1 MPSFEWPARIPPS
14 LPSSTKPLS
23 CFHSPNASPGVS
35 RAVLLGTFAV
45 ACLSAAT
52 APAAAAAPLNVY
64 SIGNSLTVDLRAN
77 GGVEFLS
84 RNEARPISHD
94 YHPRCGSSLTG
105 IVANI
110 TQTCVPSFAF
120 GTFSEAF
127 SPAAPWS
134 IDVVTLQ
141 PFYGPTIR
149 QEVAAA
155 RSLIE
160 TIRASDAGRD
170 SRILIYATWP
180 SQSDGPLLQAWA
192 REDITLDSPFRPSR
206 KSYDLFLDAVQE
218 FEPNAALV
226 PAGHAWV
233 AVAEELTSRGAFNG
247 ISAITDLYRDDIHAS
262 NLGRYVAGLAAYATI
277 YEKSPVGVGSG
288 WMYSINGYG
297 PAPQSND
304 LSRLQEATYR
314 TVQAVP
320 EPGFASVLCATAAL
334 ALALRSLRKRNSLIF
349 RVHPGFPWVVWAVQ
363 RPVTPGGLDCVRRR
377 SLSASS
383 RTA

>member
-1 MPSFEWPARIPPS
+1 M
-14 LPSSTKPLS
+14 S
-23 CFHSPNASPGVS
+23 CFHSPNASPGLS
-35 RAVLLGTFAV
+35 LAGLLGTVAV
-45 ACLSAAT
+45 AVLSAAT
-52 APAAAAAPLNVY
+52 SRLAAAAPLNVY
-64 SIGNSLTVDLRAN
+64 SIGNSLTVDLRASS
-77 GGVEFLS
+77 GVEDLS

-127 SPAAPWS
+127 SPAAPWT

-160 TIRASDAGRD
+160 TIRASDAGRA

-233 AVAEELTSRGAFNG
+233 AVAEELTSQSVFNG
-247 ISAITDLYRDDIHAS
+247 ISASTDLYRDDIHAS

-277 YEKSPVGVGSG
+277 YDKSPVGVGSS

-297 PAPQSND
+297 TAPDPTD
-304 LSRLQEATYR
+304 LPKLQDVVALTFQ
-314 TVQAVP
+314 TVP
-320 EPGFASVLCATAAL
+320 EPSPLPGILMIVAGVITARL
-334 ALALRSLRKRNSLIF
+334 
-349 RVHPGFPWVVWAVQ
+349 W
-363 RPVTPGGLDCVRRR
+363 
-377 SLSASS
+377 ASS
-383 RTA
+383 TQRSKA

>member
-1 MPSFEWPARIPPS
+1 MFHSLGCGIPTCGGRSASGSEWPAHRPPC
-14 LPSSTKPLS
+14 LPSSATSLH
-23 CFHSPNASPGVS
+23 CVRSPSALPGAT
-35 RAVLLGTFAV
+35 RLVLLGTLAV
-45 ACLSAAT
+45 SCLSAAL
-52 APAAAAAPLNVY
+52 ARSAAGAPLNVY
-64 SIGNSLTVDLRAN
+64 SIGNSLTVDLRAS
-77 GGVEFLS
+77 GGVEFFS
-84 RNEARPISHD
+84 RNEPRPISHD
-94 YHPRCGSSLTG
+94 YHARCGSSLTG

-110 TQTCVPSFAF
+110 TETCVASFAF

-127 SPAAPWS
+127 SPAASWT
-134 IDVVTLQ
+134 IDAVTLQ

-160 TIRASDAGRD
+160 TIRASDAGRN

-233 AVAEELTSRGAFNG
+233 AVAEELASPDAFNG
-247 ISAITDLYRDDIHAS
+247 ISGSTDLYRDDIHAS

-277 YEKSPVGVGSG
+277 YEKSPVGVGSA
-288 WMYSINGYG
+288 WMYSINGFG
-297 PAPQSND
+297 TAPQPTD
-304 LSRLQEATYR
+304 LPTLQDVVAL
-314 TVQAVP
+314 TVQTVP
-320 EPGFASVLCATAAL
+320 EPSVLPAVLVIVAGGITAM
-334 ALALRSLRKRNSLIF
+334 LR
-349 RVHPGFPWVVWAVQ
+349 
-363 RPVTPGGLDCVRRR
+363 
-377 SLSASS
+377 ASS
-383 RTA
+383 TQRSKA